1 MAASVRACWVRE
13 QRRRSQGAVATAAAT
28 AASRRPPQSCCKQV
42 PPAFCTPFLPGIG
55 GATWCTYAL
64 PARCRV
70 PEGSESLPR
79 QASRSASVTVAE
91 REFVIRYSCLIA
103 AREPFKSVTRGR
115 SSRTGDA
122 AILQQA
128 EPYPRRLEG
137 VQKDGCRP
145 PDTGTNLQALPFFS
159 TSGAWMAAPLS
170 KKRLPHRHTTPL
182 AMIL

>member
-1 MAASVRACWVRE
+1 MA
-13 QRRRSQGAVATAAAT
+13 RSLSLPLFLAPAIPDSAAVCQMIYNSKEVSHSHGLSST
-28 AASRRPPQSCCKQV
+28 SDSYF
-42 PPAFCTPFLPGIG
+42 FCHV
-55 GATWCTYAL
+55 YAL
-64 PARCRV
+64 QR
-70 PEGSESLPR
+70 
-79 QASRSASVTVAE
+79 AE
-91 REFVIRYSCLIA
+91 RRW
-103 AREPFKSVTRGR
+103 
-115 SSRTGDA
+115 RTGDA

-159 TSGAWMAAPLS
+159 TSGAWMAAPLN